1 MGVLGIEDADG
12 VRVLTLNRPDA
23 LNAFNDEL
31 WDATRDALVEAQGR
45 DDLGCVVLTGAG
57 RAFTAGQDL
66 GEMAAPPS
74 HANGELHGYRGFIPV
89 LEEFDKPLIAAVN
102 GIGVGIGITVLG
114 YCDLVVMGE
123 SARLKAPFVSLGV
136 TTEAAGSV
144 SLPARMGWAAAA
156 HVIFTGGWLSAA
168 DALACGLAWRVTPD
182 GQLLDETMAVARVIG
197 AQPVGALTATKRLMV
212 AGRLDAWR
220 AARVRED
227 SEFVRLV
234 GAPENLAALEA
245 FFNKGS

>member
-1 MGVLGIEDADG
+1 MGVLEITDGDG
-12 VRVLTLNRPDA
+12 VRLLTLNRPDA

-31 WDATRDALVEAQGR
+31 WDVTRDALLDAQQR
-45 DDLGCVVLTGAG
+45 DEIGCVVLTGTG

-66 GEMAAPPS
+66 GEIAEPPA
-74 HANGELHGYRGFIPV
+74 HADSELDGYRGFIPV
-89 LEEFDKPLIAAVN
+89 LEEFDKPLLAAVN
-102 GIGVGIGITVLG
+102 GIGVGIGITVLA
-114 YCDLVVMGE
+114 YCDLVLMAE

-156 HVIFTGGWLSAA
+156 HLIFTGGWLSSA
-168 DALACGLAWRVTPD
+168 DALACGLAWRVVPD
-182 GQLLDETMAVARVIG
+182 GDLLQATMAVAREIG

-212 AGRLDAWR
+212 AGRLDHWR

-245 FFNKGS
+245 FLQK

>member
-1 MGVLGIEDADG
+1 MGVLEVADGDG
-12 VRVLTLNRPDA
+12 VRVLTLNRPEA

-31 WDATRDALVEAQGR
+31 WDATRDALLDAQER
-45 DDLGCVVLTGAG
+45 DEIRCVVLTGTG

-66 GEMAAPPS
+66 GEMAAPPD

-89 LEEFDKPLIAAVN
+89 LEAFDKPLLAGVN
-102 GIGVGIGITVLG
+102 GIGVGIGITVLA
-114 YCDLVVMGE
+114 YCDLVLMAE

-144 SLPARMGWAAAA
+144 SLPARMGWAPAA
-156 HVIFTGGWLSAA
+156 HLIFTGGWLSSAE
-168 DALACGLAWRVTPD
+168 ALECGLAWRVVPD
-182 GQLLDETMAVARVIG
+182 GDLLEETMTVAREIG

-212 AGRLDAWR
+212 AGRLDQWR

-234 GAPENLAALEA
+234 GAPENMAALEA
-245 FFNKGS
+245 FFQK